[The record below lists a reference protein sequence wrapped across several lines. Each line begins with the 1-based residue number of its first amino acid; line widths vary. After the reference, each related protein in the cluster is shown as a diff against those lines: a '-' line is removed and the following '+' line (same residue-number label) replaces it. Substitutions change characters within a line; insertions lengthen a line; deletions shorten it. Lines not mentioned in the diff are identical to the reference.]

1 MPEYK
6 VIKDGLDKHNNLY
19 REGDV
24 VSLEE
29 DWAKHLVGRGIV
41 ELVKAVKAEKR
52 EKAESKINSVRER
65 SGE

>member
-6 VIKDGLDKHNNLY
+6 VIERGCDGDGRVY
-19 REGDV
+19 VEGDV
-24 VSLEE
+24 VELEE
-29 DWAKHLVGRGIV
+29 DKARGLVKRGIV
-41 ELVKAVKAEKR
+41 ELVKAVQAAKR